1 MTKPKVGAL
10 ETLGGYLK
18 DIPPPFIRRYPSE
31 IGERRRVTVHY
42 STWVG
47 ASIGATHYYGRV
59 SVEKN
64 SFWDS
69 AKERWQRSWDDD
81 EAEGQSFSSDGF
93 DTPTEVIDY
102 TKEIV
107 AEHFSDDTLYEVDW
121 NELDYFRENW
131 IPKTVVHL
139 YKREGD

>member
-1 MTKPKVGAL
+1 MTKPKATGS
-10 ETLGGYLK
+10 EMFGGYLK
-18 DIPPPFIRRYPSE
+18 DIPLPLIRRYPSE

-47 ASIGATHYYGRV
+47 ADIGASHYYARV
-59 SVEKN
+59 AEEKN
-64 SFWDS
+64 SFWNS
-69 AKERWQRSWDDD
+69 EKEMWQRPWDDD
-81 EAEGQSFSSDGF
+81 ESDGQYFSSKEL

-102 TKEIV
+102 TKKIV
-107 AEHFSDDTLYEVDW
+107 AEHFSDETLYEVDW
-121 NELDYFRENW
+121 SELDYFRENW